1 MPLVLLLFEY
11 PTLSGGERSIL
22 TTLEIVRTAGFEI
35 QAIAPPSGP
44 LPNVLQRKNVL
55 HWPLKFAT
63 DGRRRDLNQIREDLH
78 DLIARIRPD
87 LIHANSLSTARI
99 CGPVAAELKI
109 SSIGHLR
116 DIIRISR
123 AAIDDLNRHHRLLAV
138 SNATRDFHV
147 SAGLDPAKVF
157 TLYNGIDLDEFRPR
171 TPTGFLHRELHIPTD
186 RPLIGAIGQIG
197 LRKGFDLFLK
207 AAELVS
213 KASPDAHFVIAGE
226 RFSQKDEN
234 RQFESDLDAIS
245 RCHLLRGRVHFLGF
259 RDDIARIVPEFTMLV
274 HPARQEP
281 LGRVLLEAAACGI
294 SVVATDVGGTG
305 EILGEH
311 TPAARIVDAEDA
323 TALATAVG
331 DLLETPSERRR
342 LGELARRRVETRFD
356 RCKSADNLISHYRTV
371 LDAGPRTTLQR

>member
-63 DGRRRDLNQIREDLH
+63 DGRRRDLNQIREDLR

-116 DIIRISR
+116 DIIRISQ

-147 SAGLDPAKVF
+147 SAGLDPAKAF
-157 TLYNGIDLDEFRPR
+157 TLYNGIDLDLFRPR
-171 TPTGFLHRELHIPTD
+171 TPTGFLHRELRIPTD

-197 LRKGFDLFLK
+197 LRKGFDLFLG
-207 AAELVS
+207 AAKLVS
-213 KASPDAHFVIAGE
+213 K
-226 RFSQKDEN
+226 
-234 RQFESDLDAIS
+234 
-245 RCHLLRGRVHFLGF
+245 
-259 RDDIARIVPEFTMLV
+259 
-274 HPARQEP
+274 
-281 LGRVLLEAAACGI
+281 
-294 SVVATDVGGTG
+294 
-305 EILGEH
+305 
-311 TPAARIVDAEDA
+311 
-323 TALATAVG
+323 
-331 DLLETPSERRR
+331 
-342 LGELARRRVETRFD
+342 
-356 RCKSADNLISHYRTV
+356 
-371 LDAGPRTTLQR
+371 